1 MPAGSPGTWRDAGDR
16 IDGLLDAM
24 SASGP
29 VARERAESLVREVVG
44 LYGAGLEQVLRVI
57 REHDSGVILRT
68 IADDDLVASLLLV
81 HGLHPDD
88 VEARVR
94 KALDSVRPYLGSHG
108 GDVDLVGVE
117 DGVVRLRF
125 QGTCKSCPSSS
136 VTLELAVE
144 DAVRSAAPEITDI
157 QVDTGEQAD
166 HGSSGLIA
174 PDTLFAKVH
183 QNGASSNGA
192 GNGSGSGDEPHHAN
206 WAALPDLESLAD
218 GEVAGFAIGYT
229 TILACRSGDELYAF
243 IDRCG
248 HCLGSMAGAVLHRQA
263 GTRTAVLRCPR
274 CRAHFDIGRAGAS
287 LDDGSAEHAGEHLA
301 PLPVLRRE
309 GVLAVALPAG
319 ADQ

>member
-1 MPAGSPGTWRDAGDR
+1 MPAGSPGSWRDAGER

-29 VARERAESLVREVVG
+29 LARERAESLVREVVG

-57 REHDSGVILRT
+57 REHDGGVILREL
-68 IADDDLVASLLLV
+68 ADDDLVASLLLV

-108 GDVDLVGVE
+108 GDVDLIGVE
-117 DGVVRLRF
+117 EGVVRLRF

-144 DAVRSAAPEITDI
+144 DAVRSAAPEITSI
-157 QVDTGEQAD
+157 EVDTEQPAEN
-166 HGSSGLIA
+166 GSSGLIA
-174 PDTLFAKVH
+174 ADTLFAKVH
-183 QNGASSNGA
+183 QNGSQQDGTQQD
-192 GNGSGSGDEPHHAN
+192 GGHHGGS
-206 WAALPDLESLAD
+206 WAQLPELEGLAD
-218 GEVAGFAIGYT
+218 GEVAGFAIGGT
-229 TILACRSGDELYAF
+229 TILACRSGEEAYAF

-287 LDDGSAEHAGEHLA
+287 LDDTSSDHAGEHLT

-309 GVLAVALPAG
+309 GVLSVSLPAG
-319 ADQ
+319 AGQ

>member
-29 VARERAESLVREVVG
+29 IARERAETLVREVVG
-44 LYGAGLEQVLRVI
+44 LYGAGLEQILRVI
-57 REHDSGVILRT
+57 GEHDGGVILRK

-108 GDVDLVGVE
+108 GDVDLIGVDE
-117 DGVVRLRF
+117 GVVRLRF

-157 QVDTGEQAD
+157 QVETEDRSGD
-166 HGSSGLIA
+166 GSSGLIA

-183 QNGASSNGA
+183 QNGSDHNG
-192 GNGSGSGDEPHHAN
+192 PHHAGS
-206 WAALPDLESLAD
+206 WAELPELEGLAD
-218 GEVAGFAIGYT
+218 GEVAGFAVGGT
-229 TILACRSGDELYAF
+229 TILACRVGEEAYAF

-287 LDDGSAEHAGEHLA
+287 IDDTSSEHGGEHLT

-309 GVLAVALPAG
+309 GVLSVSVPAG
-319 ADQ
+319 AGQ